1 MASEQA
7 TVDQIA
13 AAMGGAGAIRTRK
26 MFGEHAV
33 YCDDRLVALVCND
46 QLYVKVTDSGRA
58 LLGDDAVTAPP
69 YPGAKAHFL
78 IAGAALA
85 DPAFLS
91 DLAAMTARSL
101 PPPKEKRRKRS
112 RQ

>member
-13 AAMGGAGAIRTRK
+13 AAMGGAGEIRTRK

-33 YCDDRLVALVCND
+33 YCDDRLVALVCDN
-46 QLYVKVTDSGRA
+46 QLYVKITDAGRA
-58 LLGDDAVTAPP
+58 LLGDAATAPP

-78 IAGAALA
+78 IAEAARA